1 MKLIVFILCVLC
13 INTLHIQQAHLLSEL
28 VPGKVTLQIGDAGN
42 PYLTR
47 CHNCGP
53 ARFEDSAALF
63 ETDPTKP
70 EAIWQL

>member
-1 MKLIVFILCVLC
+1 MKLIVFFLCVLC

-28 VPGKVTLQIGDAGN
+28 VPGKVTLQNSNAGS

-53 ARFEDSAALF
+53 AKF
-63 ETDPTKP
+63 
-70 EAIWQL
+70 